1 MSQALAS
8 TAARAARAQA
18 TAGSAVPAVPAGPS
32 RAPRP
37 GPRTSPR
44 TAGRPSVRRP
54 PLRVVQAPPTTG
66 SPLGFAL
73 MCAALLGV
81 GLLALLL
88 LNTAVAQ
95 DSFGLQRL
103 QDNARVLA
111 NQKQA
116 LIQNNDLAASPAALS
131 AKALALGLVPASGTA
146 FVELPS
152 GKVLGV
158 ANPAPRVA
166 PPTVITSTNRTNGTG
181 SGPSGSGTAAAG
193 TLPGAAP
200 AAPVSATAQTGTAP
214 ATLAPAA
221 PKTAGGQHT
230 TTSSTT
236 TSTTP
241 GTHTVAPPTT
251 TR

>member
-18 TAGSAVPAVPAGPS
+18 AAHPAVPS
-32 RAPRP
+32 RSGSNP
-37 GPRTSPR
+37 GRRSS
-44 TAGRPSVRRP
+44 GRPSVRRP
-54 PLRVVQAPPTTG
+54 PLRVVQAPPTAG
-66 SPLGFAL
+66 SPLGFAV
-73 MCAALLGV
+73 MCAALLGA

-116 LIQNNDLAASPAALS
+116 LIQSNDLAASPASLS
-131 AKALALGLVPASGTA
+131 AKAWALGLVPASGTA

-158 ANPAPRVA
+158 AKPAPRVS
-166 PPTVITSTNRTNGTG
+166 PPTVITSTNRTNGTSTGQAG
-181 SGPSGSGTAAAG
+181 SAAAG
-193 TLPGAAP
+193 AAP
-200 AAPVSATAQTGTAP
+200 GVAPATPVSATAPTGTAP
-214 ATLAPAA
+214 PALAPAA
-221 PKTAGGQHT
+221 PRTAAGQHT
-230 TTSSTT
+230 TTSS
-236 TSTTP
+236 TP

>member
-18 TAGSAVPAVPAGPS
+18 AGTAAAPARS
-32 RAPRP
+32 RNTPP
-37 GPRTSPR
+37 GQRTS
-44 TAGRPSVRRP
+44 GRPSVRRP
-54 PLRVVQAPPTTG
+54 PLRVVQAPPTAG

-73 MCAALLGV
+73 VCAALLGA

-116 LIQNNDLAASPAALS
+116 LIQNNDLAASPAQLS
-131 AKALALGLVPASGTA
+131 AKAWALGLVPASGTA
-146 FVELPS
+146 FIELPS

-158 ANPAPRVA
+158 ANPAPRVS
-166 PPTVITSTNRTNGTG
+166 PPTVITSTNRTNGTSSAQAG
-181 SGPSGSGTAAAG
+181 SGSTAGVA
-193 TLPGAAP
+193 PGVAP

-221 PKTAGGQHT
+221 PKAAAGTRT
-230 TTSSTT
+230 TTNS
-236 TSTTP
+236 TP
-241 GTHTVAPPTT
+241 GTHSVAPPTT

>member
-18 TAGSAVPAVPAGPS
+18 AAVPAVPSRSGAKAGQRS
-32 RAPRP
+32 
-37 GPRTSPR
+37 
-44 TAGRPSVRRP
+44 AGRPSVRRP
-54 PLRVVQAPPTTG
+54 PLRVVQAPRTTG
-66 SPLGFAL
+66 SPLGFAV
-73 MCAALLGV
+73 MCAALLGA

-103 QDNARVLA
+103 QDNARVLT

-116 LIQNNDLAASPAALS
+116 LIQSNDLAASPASLS
-131 AKALALGLVPASGTA
+131 AKAWALGLVPASGTA

-158 ANPAPRVA
+158 ANPAPRVS
-166 PPTVITSTNRTNGTG
+166 PPTVITSTNRTKGT
-181 SGPSGSGTAAAG
+181 SGGQVGSGSGSAAAG
-193 TLPGAAP
+193 AAPGVAP
-200 AAPVSATAQTGTAP
+200 AAPVSATASTGTAP
-214 ATLAPAA
+214 PALAPAA
-221 PKTAGGQHT
+221 PKTAAGQHT
-230 TTSSTT
+230 TTSS
-236 TSTTP
+236 TP